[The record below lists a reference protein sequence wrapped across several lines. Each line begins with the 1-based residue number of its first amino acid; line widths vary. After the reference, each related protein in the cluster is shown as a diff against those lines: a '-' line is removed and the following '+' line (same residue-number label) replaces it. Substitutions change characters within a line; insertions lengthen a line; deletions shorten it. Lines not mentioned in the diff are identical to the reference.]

1 MSTSTSIKRILRS
14 GFVNFWRNSFVSIAA
29 IFVMVVTLFV
39 IGSLIFLSAILDATL
54 VQIKDQVDVNVY
66 FVTNA
71 ETDAIMALKKSIE
84 ALPEVKLVEYTSR
97 EEALEEFRARYE
109 SDQLTLQAL
118 DELVDNPL
126 GASLAIKAK
135 EPSQYAGIATFLGEQ
150 GTVSSDGSALIDVV
164 NYEKNK
170 VVIDRLSAIIGAASR
185 VGLIVTIVFIF
196 ASVLITFNTIRLV
209 IYTARD
215 EIGVMR
221 LVGASNIFARGPFV
235 VEGVLYGL
243 FSAVIVLVLFWPL
256 TYWLGSVTAD
266 YFGNIQIFSYYIS
279 NFSYIFFVIVGSGIL
294 LGGFSSWLAVRKYLT
309 V

>member
-1 MSTSTSIKRILRS
+1 MSASTSIKRILRS
-14 GFVNFWRNSFVSIAA
+14 GFVNFWRNSFVSLAA

-54 VQIKDQVDVNVY
+54 AQIKDKVDVNVY
-66 FVTNA
+66 FVTTA
-71 ETDAIMALKKSIE
+71 ETDSIMALKKSLE
-84 ALPEVKLVEYTSR
+84 ALPEVRLVEYTSR
-97 EEALEEFRARYE
+97 EDALAEFRARHE
-109 SDQLTLQAL
+109 NDQLTLQAL

-135 EPSQYAGIATFLGEQ
+135 EPSQYAGIATFLEEQ
-150 GTVSSDGSALIDVV
+150 GTASRSGTAFIEKV
-164 NYEKNK
+164 NYAQNK
-170 VVIDRLSAIIGAASR
+170 VVIDRLSRIIDASSR
-185 VGLIVTIVFIF
+185 VGLIVTIVFIL

-235 VEGVLYGL
+235 VEGILYGV
-243 FSAVIVLVLFWPL
+243 FSAIIVLVLFWPI
-256 TYWLGSVTAD
+256 TYWLGSMTQEF
-266 YFGNIQIFSYYIS
+266 FGNIQIFSYYIS
-279 NFSYIFFVIVGSGIL
+279 NFAYICFVIVGSGIL